1 MMAPRLPSE
10 TPRTVKT
17 LIILWTA
24 GQTGAKVHSIME
36 FSSKAIKNF
45 FFVKEKNPKHYLLPG
60 PPSAKLADPSQTRQ
74 RNTAVATACYSS

>member
-36 FSSKAIKNF
+36 FPETTIYKSRNF
-45 FFVKEKNPKHYLLPG
+45 LIFIISLDFLVSG
-60 PPSAKLADPSQTRQ
+60 AS
-74 RNTAVATACYSS
+74 

>member
-24 GQTGAKVHSIME
+24 GQTGAKVPQIME
-36 FSSKAIKNF
+36 FPAPNETTYVYENKS
-45 FFVKEKNPKHYLLPG
+45 
-60 PPSAKLADPSQTRQ
+60 
-74 RNTAVATACYSS
+74 